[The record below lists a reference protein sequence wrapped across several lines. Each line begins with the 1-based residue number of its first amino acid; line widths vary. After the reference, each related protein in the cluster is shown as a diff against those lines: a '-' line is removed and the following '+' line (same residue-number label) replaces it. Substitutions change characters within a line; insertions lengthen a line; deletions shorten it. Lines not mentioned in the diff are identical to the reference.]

1 MNSETKK
8 GILIGV
14 LIFLA
19 ASLRW
24 VEHPLNTTPIVAIIL
39 FSVAFIKDLKWKIAI
54 PLSVMI
60 LSDVI
65 INLKNG
71 YGFHNS
77 AFLVYGTFALIF
89 IVAGYMLKKVNVV
102 NVLGASLMA
111 SVLFYLVTNFAF
123 FYPVSAVPNPALGQY
138 PHNWLGIV
146 SSYQA
151 GLPYFKNMLVGDLIY
166 TSVLFGAYYLI
177 TQASFFEKKNIA

>member
-24 VEHPLNTTPIVAIIL
+24 IEHPLNTTPIVAIIL
-39 FSVAFIKDLKWKIAI
+39 FSVAYIKDIKWKIAI
-54 PLSVMI
+54 PFSVMI

-71 YGFHNS
+71 YGFHSS
-77 AFLVYGTFALIF
+77 AFMVYGTFALIF
-89 IVAGYMLKKVNVV
+89 ILAGYMLKKVNVLS
-102 NVLGASLMA
+102 VLASSLMA

-123 FYPVSAVPNPALGQY
+123 FYPVSAVPNPTLGQY

-166 TSVLFGAYYLI
+166 TILLFGTYSLVSQTSYFA
-177 TQASFFEKKNIA
+177 KKNIA